1 MAVLAAPTTFSVT
14 VEGSSKSL
22 HLDVNR
28 DDDQV
33 VVASSATFRIYHI
46 EDDRFRERVNLRGSK
61 AQNLN
66 SSCNDVC
73 WNKHDPHILATAASN
88 GAVVLWN
95 LARPK
100 KQEHVFSKHE
110 RAVNKVTFHPTE
122 ANYLLSGSQDGS
134 LTLFDCR
141 SVWFFNFKKRTFPGK
156 IQSLQFSSF

>member
-1 MAVLAAPTTFSVT
+1 MVATFFAAQ
-14 VEGSSKSL
+14 EGSSKSL
-22 HLDVNR
+22 HLDLNR
-28 DDDQV
+28 GIFLEKAFQNQFWFWFSVADDDQV
-33 VVASSATFRIYHI
+33 VVASNTVFRIYKI
-46 EDDRFRERVNLRGSK
+46 EETRFVERLNLRGTKSV
-61 AQNLN
+61 NLN
-66 SSCNDVC
+66 YSCNDVC
-73 WNKHDPHILATAASN
+73 WSQHDANVIATAATN

-141 SVWFFNFKKRTFPGK
+141 SV
-156 IQSLQFSSF
+156 

>member
-1 MAVLAAPTTFSVT
+1 MVATFFAAQ
-14 VEGSSKSL
+14 EGSSKSL
-22 HLDVNR
+22 HLDLNR
-28 DDDQV
+28 GIFLFRRNLFKTSFDWFSVADDDQV
-33 VVASSATFRIYHI
+33 VVASNTVFRIYKI
-46 EDDRFRERVNLRGSK
+46 EESRFVERLNLRGTKSV
-61 AQNLN
+61 NLN
-66 SSCNDVC
+66 YSCNDVC
-73 WNKHDPHILATAASN
+73 WSQHDANVIATAATN

-141 SVWFFNFKKRTFPGK
+141 SV
-156 IQSLQFSSF
+156 

>member
-1 MAVLAAPTTFSVT
+1 MYRLSLVNQICNSNGVICQATTFRLQSIEQKMAVLAAPTTFSVT

-95 LARPK
+95 LAISSRT
-100 KQEHVFSKHE
+100 KQEHVFKEHQ
-110 RAVNKVTFHPTE
+110 RRVRPIFYQFKVKWH
-122 ANYLLSGSQDGS
+122 
-134 LTLFDCR
+134 
-141 SVWFFNFKKRTFPGK
+141 
-156 IQSLQFSSF
+156 

>member
-95 LARPK
+95 LAISSRT
-100 KQEHVFSKHE
+100 KQEHVFKEH
-110 RAVNKVTFHPTE
+110 
-122 ANYLLSGSQDGS
+122 Q
-134 LTLFDCR
+134 R
-141 SVWFFNFKKRTFPGK
+141 SVRPIFYQFKVK
-156 IQSLQFSSF
+156 